1 MINHL
6 KSSTEN
12 CVWGY
17 FDAKEKARHCVK
29 SGEEIIIETV
39 SGGPDVIPSQ
49 KFYTPPELLEIHKLG
64 VPQVPGHILT
74 GPVAVEGAMPGDTL
88 QVDILDIS
96 LRQDWGYNFIRPLSG
111 ALPYDFDEEIHMNIP
126 LDRDKMI
133 ATLPWGLE
141 LPLSPFFGVMGVAP
155 PSGWGKISSIMPR
168 AHGGNIDNKEL
179 LVNSTLY
186 LPVFNKGAQFSVGDG
201 HALQGDG
208 EVCTTAIETA
218 LKGRFRLTVR
228 KDLRLDYPQAETAT
242 HYITMGMDPDL
253 DLCAEMALR
262 NMIKLI
268 VDKSNISKSDAYTLC
283 SLVSDLRV
291 TQVVNGCKG
300 VHMLL
305 KKKYV

>member
-17 FDAKEKARHCVK
+17 FDAKEKARYCVK

-74 GPVAVEGAMPGDTL
+74 GPVSVEGAMPGDTL

-155 PSGWGKISSIMPR
+155 PSGWGKLFPHAPWR
-168 AHGGNIDNKEL
+168 G
-179 LVNSTLY
+179 LY
-186 LPVFNKGAQFSVGDG
+186 L
-201 HALQGDG
+201 
-208 EVCTTAIETA
+208 
-218 LKGRFRLTVR
+218 GRHFGRHFYL
-228 KDLRLDYPQAETAT
+228 
-242 HYITMGMDPDL
+242 
-253 DLCAEMALR
+253 
-262 NMIKLI
+262 
-268 VDKSNISKSDAYTLC
+268 
-283 SLVSDLRV
+283 
-291 TQVVNGCKG
+291 
-300 VHMLL
+300 
-305 KKKYV
+305 